1 MAAQASRGRLLLR
14 AVRLEGRSMP
24 HAATGERRFR
34 YNDGDMPLGQI
45 AILLGKRKIEVE
57 ITKIKCFNRQNGDV
71 QGRLTASQRCGNI
84 IVEDRA
90 MAGGGRRS
98 EQRGSAT
105 GRDRFG
111 LFVYFLLFL
120 LFLPLVLGLLFLK

>member
-1 MAAQASRGRLLLR
+1 
-14 AVRLEGRSMP
+14 MP